1 MAKNGVNCLDP
12 KIVAST
18 SWGKSECNFF
28 DVVRVSFWLTHNRPP
43 REAKSEKQLNFL
55 GKWLWLVFENWF
67 LPWNLLG
74 APSME
79 PNKVPTMG
87 LEDENFED

>member
-1 MAKNGVNCLDP
+1 MLRKVSTNIQQYSLP
-12 KIVAST
+12 SIVPM
-18 SWGKSECNFF
+18 GC
-28 DVVRVSFWLTHNRPP
+28 V
-43 REAKSEKQLNFL
+43 EAKSEKQLNFL
-55 GKWLWLVFENWF
+55 GEWLWLVFENWF

-87 LEDENFED
+87 LEDENFEDES